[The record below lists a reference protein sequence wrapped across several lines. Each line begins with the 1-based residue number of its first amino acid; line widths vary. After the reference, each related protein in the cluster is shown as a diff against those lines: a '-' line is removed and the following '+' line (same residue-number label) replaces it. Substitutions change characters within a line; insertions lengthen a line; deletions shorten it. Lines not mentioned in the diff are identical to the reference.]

1 MIIWKL
7 AMSKK
12 FPCQITFHNNKS
24 SSGEESD
31 QTGWSYKDGA
41 LEPYYVQFGNP
52 WSLGMLN
59 ELAVIILAKKLGIG
73 GMDELYRKNMVFR
86 PSLLLQ
92 TEWIKADG
100 RIIRNDDGLQE

>member
-1 MIIWKL
+1 MSNYIPQQQII
-7 AMSKK
+7 
-12 FPCQITFHNNKS
+12 IR
-24 SSGEESD
+24 EESD

-59 ELAVIILAKKLGIG
+59 ELAVIILAKKLGLGAWMNYI
-73 GMDELYRKNMVFR
+73 ENMVFR

-92 TEWIKADG
+92 TEWIKSG
-100 RIIRNDDGLQE
+100 WTNYSK